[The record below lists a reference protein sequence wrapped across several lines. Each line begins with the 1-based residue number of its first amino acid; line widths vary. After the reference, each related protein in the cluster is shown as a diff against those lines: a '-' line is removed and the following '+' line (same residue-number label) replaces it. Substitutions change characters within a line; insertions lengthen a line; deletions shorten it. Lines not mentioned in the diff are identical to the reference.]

1 MPIGLLLL
9 CSIAQYGRDTIALT
23 GAAYLMDAVEYAMKS
38 IRGTDKDPGNK
49 MMGGVAAGGLLGVMC
64 KCAGQQGTGRASD
77 IAHNFAGVDGRQSRI
92 ATAGSL
98 QDLSSCVLRSAVYVS
113 RTFLCLL

>member
-1 MPIGLLLL
+1 MLTGLLLL
-9 CSIAQYGRDTIALT
+9 RSFAQYGRDTIALT

-64 KCAGQQGTGRASD
+64 KCAGQHGAGRVSD
-77 IAHNFAGVDGRQSRI
+77 IAHSFAQVGGRRSRI

-98 QDLSSCVLRSAVYVS
+98 QDLSSCVLRSAAYVS
-113 RTFLCLL
+113 TTFLCLL